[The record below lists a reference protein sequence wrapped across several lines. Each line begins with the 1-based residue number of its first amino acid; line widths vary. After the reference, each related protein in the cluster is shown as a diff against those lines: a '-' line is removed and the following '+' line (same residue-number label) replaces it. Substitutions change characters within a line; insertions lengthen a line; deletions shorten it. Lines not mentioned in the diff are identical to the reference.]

1 MPYVD
6 ANGIRL
12 YVEDRG
18 QGPALVLLHGTGTS
32 GRVWDA
38 QLADLS
44 RDHRIVAVDSRGCGR
59 SDRPVVGNTIA
70 GNTADVL
77 AVIDA
82 LDLDRPVVVGSSVGA
97 VFAIEAALAAPGR
110 IGGIISID
118 GPGYW
123 PAVALGDKLV
133 EVAAATDRAAQFA
146 EWVPTWYSPAASPEL
161 VASTLRQILESS
173 EHVDELFADG
183 ASYDPRERI
192 RELDVPVLFL
202 HGALDAS
209 IPCEVSRVLAGL
221 APQGTFR
228 LIEGA
233 GHMPHQERPEAVNE
247 AVREAVSR
255 LAAPQ
260 LVV

>member
-12 YVEDRG
+12 HVEARG
-18 QGPALVLLHGTGTS
+18 RGPAMVLLHGTGTS

-44 RDHRIVAVDSRGCGR
+44 EDYRMFAVDSRGCGR
-59 SDRPVVGNTIA
+59 SDRPVEGNDIA

-82 LDLDRPVVVGSSVGA
+82 LGLDRPVLVGSSVGA

-110 IGGIISID
+110 IGGIVSID

-123 PAVALGDKLV
+123 PSVALGDKLV
-133 EVAAATDRAAQFA
+133 EVAGATDRAAQFA
-146 EWVPTWYSPAASPEL
+146 DWVPTWYSPAASPEL
-161 VASTLRQILESS
+161 IATTLRQILESS

-192 RELDVPVLFL
+192 RELAVPVLFL

-209 IPCEVSRVLAGL
+209 IPYEVSQVLAGL
-221 APQGTFR
+221 APHGMFR
-228 LIEGA
+228 LVDGA
-233 GHMPHQERPEAVNE
+233 GHMPHQERPEAVN
-247 AVREAVSR
+247 AVLRQAAAW
-255 LAAPQ
+255 LAA
-260 LVV
+260 

>member
-12 YVEDRG
+12 HVEEQG
-18 QGPALVLLHGTGTS
+18 EGPALVLLHGTGTS

-38 QLADLS
+38 QVADLA
-44 RDHRIVAVDSRGCGR
+44 RDHRMFAVDSRGCGR
-59 SDRPVVGNTIA
+59 SDRPAEGNDIA

-82 LDLDRPVVVGSSVGA
+82 LGLDRPVVVGSSVGA
-97 VFAIEAALAAPGR
+97 VFAIEAALAAPDR
-110 IGGIISID
+110 IGGIVSID

-123 PAVALGDKLV
+123 PAVSLGEKLV

-146 EWVPTWYSPAASPEL
+146 DWVPTWYSPAAPPEL
-161 VASTLRQILESS
+161 IASTLRQILESS

-192 RELDVPVLFL
+192 RELAVPVLFL

-209 IPCEVSRVLAGL
+209 IPSEVSRVLASL

-233 GHMPHQERPEAVNE
+233 GHMPHQERPEAVN
-247 AVREAVSR
+247 
-255 LAAPQ
+255 AALRQ
-260 LVV
+260 AAARIAA

>member
-12 YVEDRG
+12 HVEDQG
-18 QGPALVLLHGTGTS
+18 EGPALVLLHGTGTS

-38 QLADLS
+38 QVADLA
-44 RDHRIVAVDSRGCGR
+44 RDHRMFAVDSRGCGR
-59 SDRPVVGNTIA
+59 SDRPTEGNDIA

-82 LDLDRPVVVGSSVGA
+82 LGLDRPVVVGSSVGA
-97 VFAIEAALAAPGR
+97 VFAIEAALAAPDR
-110 IGGIISID
+110 IGGIVSID

-123 PAVALGDKLV
+123 PAVSLGEKLV

-146 EWVPTWYSPAASPEL
+146 DWVPTWYGPAAPPEL
-161 VASTLRQILESS
+161 IASTLRQILESS

-192 RELDVPVLFL
+192 RELAVPVLFL

-209 IPCEVSRVLAGL
+209 IPSEVSRVLASL

-233 GHMPHQERPEAVNE
+233 GHMPHQERPEAVN
-247 AVREAVSR
+247 
-255 LAAPQ
+255 AALRQ
-260 LVV
+260 AAARIAA

>member
-1 MPYVD
+1 MPYVE
-6 ANGIRL
+6 ANGTRL
-12 YVEDRG
+12 HVEARG

-38 QLADLS
+38 QLADLAEDY
-44 RDHRIVAVDSRGCGR
+44 RMYAVDARGCGR
-59 SDRPVVGNTIA
+59 SDRPAEGNDIA

-82 LDLDRPVVVGSSVGA
+82 LGLDRPVLVGSSVGA
-97 VFAIEAALAAPGR
+97 VFAIEAALAAPDR
-110 IGGIISID
+110 IGGIVSID

-123 PAVALGDKLV
+123 PAVSLGDKLV

-146 EWVPTWYSPAASPEL
+146 DWVPTWYSPAASPEL
-161 VASTLRQILESS
+161 IASTLRQILESS

-192 RELDVPVLFL
+192 RELAVPVLFL

-209 IPCEVSRVLAGL
+209 IPYEVSQTLAGL
-221 APQGTFR
+221 APRGTFR

-233 GHMPHQERPEAVNE
+233 GHMPHQERPEAVN
-247 AVREAVSR
+247 AALRQAAPR
-255 LAAPQ
+255 LAA
-260 LVV
+260 